1 MAMGVLE
8 QFTTDVARQ
17 AAAKRPAGERA
28 GWIEVLIPV
37 LLPLVVDLINR
48 CFDSKSDLQAFAS
61 GKRSALQLAGLRLR
75 CNQAVRQA
83 GVSGL
88 LRVQRAGSEL
98 QQAILA
104 ELDSQ
109 AARLSDGGVDVWQQ
123 AFDEAASV
131 G

>member
-1 MAMGVLE
+1 MGVLE
-8 QFTTDVARQ
+8 QFTSDVARET
-17 AAAKRPAGERA
+17 AAKRPANERA

-37 LLPLVVDLINR
+37 LLPVVVDLINR
-48 CFDSKSDLQAFAS
+48 CFENKSELQAFAS
-61 GKRSALQLAGLRLR
+61 GKRTALQLAGLRLR

-83 GVSGL
+83 GVSGV
-88 LRVQRAGSEL
+88 LRVQRAGSDL

-109 AARLSDGGVDVWQQ
+109 ATKLTDGDFDVWQQ